1 MDQDDK
7 KFFEELAGATSDE
20 PKTLKP
26 ENEDEDDNGKEEN
39 RGHKPAAAKAMA
51 GKDKKIKNIAVE
63 TEDQE
68 KKENE
73 SADGIFEEGEGQLTI
88 DVYQTPDEIV
98 IESTIAGVKPE
109 DLDISITNEAVVIHG
124 KREKT
129 ETIKDED
136 YFYQECYWGKF
147 SRSIILPQEVDADK
161 AVASLKNGI
170 LLIKLPKLNREKT
183 KKLKVKFD

>member
-1 MDQDDK
+1 
-7 KFFEELAGATSDE
+7 
-20 PKTLKP
+20 
-26 ENEDEDDNGKEEN
+26 
-39 RGHKPAAAKAMA
+39 
-51 GKDKKIKNIAVE
+51 
-63 TEDQE
+63 
-68 KKENE
+68 
-73 SADGIFEEGEGQLTI
+73 
-88 DVYQTPDEIV
+88 
-98 IESTIAGVKPE
+98 
-109 DLDISITNEAVVIHG
+109 VVIHG